1 MNSIKTILHS
11 TDFSDPAQGSFQLA
25 CALASDMKARLII
38 LHVVPPAVAYVD
50 DLIDYTSPDHELKAW
65 ETLRRL
71 QQTAQDGYGLE
82 IDIDLAEGDPASE
95 ILKVAR
101 QRQCNLIVMGTHG
114 RTGLRHL
121 LMGSVAERV
130 IRKASCPVLTA
141 RSPFGQMP
149 PASALFPEGSRALV
163 SSF

>member
-1 MNSIKTILHS
+1 MNSMKTILHP

-25 CALASDMKARLII
+25 CALASDMKVRLIAF
-38 LHVVPPAVAYVD
+38 HVVPPMVAYVD
-50 DLIDYTSPDHELKAW
+50 DLIDYTSPDHELRAW

-101 QRQCNLIVMGTHG
+101 QRHCDMIVMGTHG

-121 LMGSVAERV
+121 LMGSVAERIV
-130 IRKASCPVLTA
+130 RKASCPVLTA
-141 RSPFGQMP
+141 RSPLGQMP
-149 PASALFPEGSRALV
+149 SASVLFPEENRALV
-163 SSF
+163 SSL